1 MFLIFQFKSYFVMSE
16 LKMIKRQNGDVA
28 HKHMSA
34 RKCLNFGLKV
44 VDTYTN
50 FPSHQIEL
58 YFF

>member
-1 MFLIFQFKSYFVMSE
+1 MFLVFQFKSYFVMSE

-28 HKHMSA
+28 HK
-34 RKCLNFGLKV
+34 CLNFGLKA